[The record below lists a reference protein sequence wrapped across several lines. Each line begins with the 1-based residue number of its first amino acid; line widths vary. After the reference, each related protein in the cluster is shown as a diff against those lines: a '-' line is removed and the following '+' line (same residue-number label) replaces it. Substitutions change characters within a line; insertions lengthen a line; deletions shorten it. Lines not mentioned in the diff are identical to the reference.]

1 MKIFHPR
8 TPLGPQNP
16 YLGVRPPQNRI
27 IAYFARKNYLPFSR
41 SCRTLIN
48 LHTIPKQMDP
58 TFFGSIFDLK
68 TPKKRQKRA
77 KFEKGKKE
85 SPYGSIFD
93 LTSISKPKILE
104 FYHTLRKTRHIDV
117 KGEIGPIKVRPYF
130 DRPNPTLNVN
140 FPSFP
145 QSMMKFKYFWVRN
158 HCQIEFLTWDKLFLA
173 TSKIVIFFFSEV
185 RLQ

>member
-1 MKIFHPR
+1 MIAFICTISTVLTDHFRVRQTFLGQKFWPPNFFLKTHSPYAQRLGAVKIFHPR

-85 SPYGSIFD
+85 GPYGSIFD

-104 FYHTLRKTRHIDV
+104 FYHTLRKTWQIDV
-117 KGEIGPIKVRPYF
+117 
-130 DRPNPTLNVN
+130 
-140 FPSFP
+140 
-145 QSMMKFKYFWVRN
+145 
-158 HCQIEFLTWDKLFLA
+158 
-173 TSKIVIFFFSEV
+173 
-185 RLQ
+185 

>member
-1 MKIFHPR
+1 MSFNRPFQSQTDLFGTKIL
-8 TPLGPQNP
+8 TPQFFLENTLALCSKVGGSENFPPSDPPGPPEPLSRCQT
-16 YLGVRPPQNRI
+16 PQNRI

-48 LHTIPKQMDP
+48 LHTIPKKMDP

-104 FYHTLRKTRHIDV
+104 FYHTLRKTWQNDV
-117 KGEIGPIKVRPYF
+117 
-130 DRPNPTLNVN
+130 
-140 FPSFP
+140 
-145 QSMMKFKYFWVRN
+145 
-158 HCQIEFLTWDKLFLA
+158 
-173 TSKIVIFFFSEV
+173 
-185 RLQ
+185 